1 MTDFI
6 LIFISA
12 ALVNNFVLQQP
23 IAVDPVLATSVQTAN
38 TRARVH
44 ALGIATLSLMLVS
57 SLVGYGVYRYVLL
70 PWGFGFLSL
79 FVFLP
84 TLVLLISP
92 TLRALDRMFPRL
104 PLDGLHLLL
113 IGNAGVLGLMVLGT
127 EPDKGLI
134 HTVALSLG
142 GGLGFWLVLSLFDDL
157 TGRLRQQH
165 IPTPFQGLPIQLI
178 GAGLMGLA
186 FLGFSGLVKP

>member
-12 ALVNNFVLQQP
+12 ALVSNFVLQQP
-23 IAVDPVLATSVQTAN
+23 IAVDPVLATSMQMAN

-44 ALGIATLSLMLVS
+44 ALGIATLSLILVS
-57 SLVGYGVYRYVLL
+57 SLVGHGVYRFVLL
-70 PWGFGFLSL
+70 PWGLGFLSL

-84 TLVLLISP
+84 TVVLLIGP
-92 TLRALDRMFPRL
+92 TLRALGRVFPRL
-104 PLDGLHLLL
+104 PLDGMHLLL

-127 EPDKGLI
+127 EPDQGFI
-134 HTVALSLG
+134 HTIALSLG

-165 IPTPFQGLPIQLI
+165 IPAPFQGLPIRLI

>member
-23 IAVDPVLATSVQTAN
+23 IAVDPVLAASVQTTN

-57 SLVGYGVYRYVLL
+57 SLVGQGIYRYVLL
-70 PWGFGFLSL
+70 PWGFRFLSL

-84 TLVLLISP
+84 TVVLLIGP
-92 TLRALDRMFPRL
+92 TLQTLGRLFPRL
-104 PLDGLHLLL
+104 PLDGMHLLL
-113 IGNAGVLGLMVLGT
+113 IGNAGVLGLMVLST
-127 EPDKGLI
+127 EPDKGLL
-134 HTVALSLG
+134 HAVALSLG
-142 GGLGFWLVLSLFDDL
+142 GGSGFWLVLSLFDDL
-157 TGRLRQQH
+157 TGRLRQQV
-165 IPTPFQGLPIQLI
+165 IPAPFRGLPIQLI